1 MLIRRFAFAL
11 ASVACSLASL
21 GCGGGPPAAKAT
33 PPKVEPAIDAPSAL
47 ADAARAL
54 AGTWRCSGSVYGP
67 DGAAASEVTV
77 DVRLDGGLDEAWLQ
91 TVFAVASGKYK
102 YKFTSYRTFDS
113 SSSKWVNV
121 IVDNLRGHAVS
132 RSTDGVT
139 WTGDSSGP
147 IGTMKIRDTETIV
160 APGKVKMVGQYSL
173 DGSNWSTGYD
183 LSCDK

>member
-1 MLIRRFAFAL
+1 MLVRPLAFVL
-11 ASVACSLASL
+11 ASVACSLAYL
-21 GCGGGPPAAKAT
+21 GCGGSPAAAKAT

-67 DGAAASEVTV
+67 DGAAASEVSV
-77 DVRLDGGLDEAWLQ
+77 NVRLDAGLDEAWLQ
-91 TVFAVASGKYK
+91 TTFAVATGKYK
-102 YKFTSYRTFDS
+102 YKFASHRTFDS
-113 SSSKWVNV
+113 SSNKWVNV
-121 IVDNLRGHAVS
+121 IVDNLGGHAVS

-147 IGTMKIRDTETIV
+147 MGTMKIRDTETFIS
-160 APGKVKMVGQYSL
+160 PGKLKMLGQYSL
-173 DGSNWSTGYD
+173 DGSSWSTGYD